1 MCIMCITI
9 ATQLQIVFQVP
20 LGLIFKN
27 ENANEDMIEI
37 LQQFHDYLPQT
48 HNGGI
53 DGQLFSGDQLTI
65 ERAVN
70 IISSVAN
77 GYTPK
82 DRLEGINLQLG
93 DWHAAVKLLSVSKTI
108 LKLSTHLFYKLHLSQ
123 KILLFV
129 MLSTI
134 GLLLIHHRQYFIV
147 LY

>member
-1 MCIMCITI
+1 MFK
-9 ATQLQIVFQVP
+9 IVFQVP

-108 LKLSTHLFYKLHLSQ
+108 IIVKLSTHFFTNYIRL
-123 KILLFV
+123 
-129 MLSTI
+129 
-134 GLLLIHHRQYFIV
+134 
-147 LY
+147 

>member
-1 MCIMCITI
+1 MFKF
-9 ATQLQIVFQVP
+9 VFQVL

-37 LQQFHDYLPQT
+37 LQQFHTYLP
-48 HNGGI
+48 HANNGGI

-77 GYTPK
+77 GLTPK
-82 DRLEGINLQLG
+82 DRFIGINLQLG

-108 LKLSTHLFYKLHLSQ
+108 LKLSTIFFTNYICH
-123 KILLFV
+123 
-129 MLSTI
+129 
-134 GLLLIHHRQYFIV
+134 
-147 LY
+147 